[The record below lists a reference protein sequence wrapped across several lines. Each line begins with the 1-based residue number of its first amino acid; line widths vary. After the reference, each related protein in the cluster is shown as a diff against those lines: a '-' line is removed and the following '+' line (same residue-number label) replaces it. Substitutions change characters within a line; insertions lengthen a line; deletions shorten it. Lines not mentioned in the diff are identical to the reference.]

1 MSSYYQGGMEFTI
14 EFFCFDITIVAHR
27 LNQKLQT
34 KRIGFTHLNS
44 PVNVFSHRPAFQS
57 LMVLSADPVS
67 MRPCSGNMTTAH
79 TAAAWPCSNI
89 NKQTICSVTL
99 LIISMLATVA
109 SMKSTSKQIVKLQMS
124 STARVKDGQFGKDWD
139 KIY

>member
-1 MSSYYQGGMEFTI
+1 I
-14 EFFCFDITIVAHR
+14 
-27 LNQKLQT
+27 
-34 KRIGFTHLNS
+34 IGFTHLNS

-99 LIISMLATVA
+99 LIISMLATVTGIRYIDTDT
-109 SMKSTSKQIVKLQMS
+109 STYLQCHHALLIEPDSGCGVPGAAQKCPKLP
-124 STARVKDGQFGKDWD
+124 R
-139 KIY
+139 